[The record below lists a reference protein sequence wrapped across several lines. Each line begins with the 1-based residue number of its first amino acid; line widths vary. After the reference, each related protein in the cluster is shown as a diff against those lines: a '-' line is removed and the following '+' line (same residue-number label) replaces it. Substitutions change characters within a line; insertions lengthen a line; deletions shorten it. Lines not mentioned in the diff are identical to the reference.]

1 MPQAFEGASN
11 LWHIGWVTLVRFAAA
26 LACTAAL
33 AGCGGTTTGPSS
45 TQPFSQIDLTP
56 GTGVAAASGDSLT
69 VDYTGWIFDPAK
81 ADDKGLQF
89 DTSIGRTPF
98 VFTLGTGSVIK
109 GWDQGLVGMKVG
121 GIRRLVIPPSLGYG
135 GTRNNAIPQNSTL
148 LFEVTL
154 ISDTPAGTTATTSG
168 R

>member
-1 MPQAFEGASN
+1 
-11 LWHIGWVTLVRFAAA
+11 VTLARFAAA

-33 AGCGGTTTGPSS
+33 AGCGATTTGPSS

-69 VDYTGWIFDPAK
+69 VDYTGWIFDPTK

-98 VFTLGTGSVIK
+98 VFTLGTGSVIQ
-109 GWDQGLVGMKVG
+109 GWDEGLVGMKVG
-121 GIRRLVIPPSLGYG
+121 GIRRLVVPPSLGYG

-168 R
+168 GR